1 MIKPITITIR
11 ITDANRTSIIP
22 ALKNSKKKKQDKK
35 EGAVSIIPRIIKA
48 YSVLLNAKVYGEKKE
63 QG

>member
-11 ITDANRTSIIP
+11 IPDANRTSIIP
-22 ALKNSKKKKQDKK
+22 ALENSKKKKQDKK